1 MPETVKAEVERM
13 ISTIKRVLGVDTSGK
28 NVRINA
34 AGLSDV
40 GKVREANEDRF
51 CILAGPDILGPAQA
65 LFVVADGM
73 GGHVGGQ
80 VASEIAALT
89 VQRGFEVCRDSART
103 RPVSTLEHLRRTV
116 ADANTRIIDHAV
128 EHPELSG
135 MGSTLTALAVAE
147 GEFLVAHV
155 GDSRA
160 YLIESS
166 RDGSRIYPLTK
177 DHSWVAAQVEL
188 GLLTPAEAR
197 EHPRRSM
204 ITRALGLERGMKVDT
219 RSMPLPRKSVIL
231 ICSDGLYDLVE
242 DHEMA
247 DAVGSARTPEQ
258 ACRKLVRIANERGG
272 HDNITVIVAAVTKQ

>member
-1 MPETVKAEVERM
+1 M
-13 ISTIKRVLGVDTSGK
+13 ISTIQRALGVSSTGK
-28 NVRINA
+28 KVRINA

-51 CILAGPDILGPAQA
+51 CILTGPDIQRPAQA
-65 LFVVADGM
+65 LLVVADGM

-80 VASEIAALT
+80 VASEIAALA
-89 VQRGFEVCRDSART
+89 VQREFEVRRDSTRT
-103 RPVSTLEHLRRTV
+103 RPLSTLEHLGRTV
-116 ADANTRIIDHAV
+116 EDANSKVMDYAV

-135 MGSTLTALAVAE
+135 MGSTLTALAVAD

-166 RDGSRIYPLTK
+166 RDGSQMCQLTK

-204 ITRALGLERGMKVDT
+204 ITRALGLERGVKVDT
-219 RSMPLPRKSVIL
+219 MSVPLPRKSAVL
-231 ICSDGLYDLVE
+231 ICSDGLHDLVE
-242 DHEMA
+242 DREMA
-247 DAVGSARTPEQ
+247 DVVGSARTPEQ
-258 ACRKLVRIANERGG
+258 ACRKLVRMANERGG
-272 HDNITVIVAAVTKQ
+272 HDNITVIVAAITKQ

>member
-1 MPETVKAEVERM
+1 MAETVKVEKKQM
-13 ISTIKRVLGVDTSGK
+13 ISTIKRALGVSSSGEK
-28 NVRINA
+28 VRINA

-51 CILAGPDILGPAQA
+51 CILTGPDIQRPAQA
-65 LFVVADGM
+65 LLVVADGM

-80 VASEIAALT
+80 VASEIAALE
-89 VQRGFEVCRDSART
+89 VQREFEVCRDSTRT
-103 RPVSTLEHLRRTV
+103 WPNSTMEYLGRTV
-116 ADANTRIIDHAV
+116 EDANSKILDHAV

-160 YLIESS
+160 YLVESS
-166 RDGSRIYPLTK
+166 REGSKICQLTK
-177 DHSWVAAQVEL
+177 DHSWVAEQVEL

-204 ITRALGLERGMKVDT
+204 ITRALGLDRRVKVDI
-219 RSMPLPRKSVIL
+219 SSVPLPRKSAIL

-247 DAVGSARTPEQ
+247 KIVASARTPEQ
-258 ACRKLVRIANERGG
+258 ACRKLVKMANDRGG